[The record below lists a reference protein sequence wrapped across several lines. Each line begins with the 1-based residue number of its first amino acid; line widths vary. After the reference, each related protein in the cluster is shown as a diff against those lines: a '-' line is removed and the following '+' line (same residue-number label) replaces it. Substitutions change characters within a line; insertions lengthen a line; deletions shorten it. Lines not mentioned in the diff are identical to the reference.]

1 MNTNINTREVIPSAS
16 RLVMTLRDVGYDFK
30 AAVADLVDNSIAA
43 KSTQIEIDGRFKS
56 GDPWIR
62 IVDNGHG
69 MSPDVLDEALRYGSR
84 RERYAPNELGK
95 FGLGLKTASHSQCR
109 KLIVATK
116 QQNSQTIEAREHDID
131 HFVKKDK
138 WEIKVIPPSNQ
149 SPLLTEPLQKYGTGT
164 VILWKNLD
172 RMLLDDYKN
181 PSGHWVEAKLRKQ
194 MEELEQYLSMVFHR
208 FLTKDFISESPFL
221 KIYIRKAKVE
231 PWDPFCREEPH
242 TEELVGSE
250 FKIPIGGIYCNAYFT
265 PYVLPNSHNFS
276 TQDAY
281 NRAGLRNWTALQ
293 GLWIYRSNRL
303 IQDGGWSSLVTSDE
317 KTKYARVALE
327 FFPEADDAFGID
339 IAKMRVKLPAT
350 LRQELKGPIATL
362 LRRAK
367 ELYNAGAK
375 AKSTPANT
383 PAKNRIRKYI
393 DPKPTLN
400 NETDLKIDH
409 IGKSIEQAAHN
420 IDENETLYRIQEELK
435 RIDKRSADALGW

>member
-1 MNTNINTREVIPSAS
+1 MNANIDTREVIPSAA

-43 KSTQIEIDGRFKS
+43 KATQIEIAGRFKS

-69 MSPDVLDEALRYGSR
+69 MSSDILDEALRYGSR
-84 RERYAPNELGK
+84 RERYAPSELGK

-116 QQNSQTIEAREHDID
+116 QQNSQKIEAREHDID
-131 HFVKKDK
+131 YFVEKDQ

-181 PSGHWVEAKLRKQ
+181 PSGHWVEAKLMKQ
-194 MEELEQYLSMVFHR
+194 LEELEQHLGMVFHR
-208 FLTKDFISESPFL
+208 FLTQDYISDSPL
-221 KIYIRKAKVE
+221 LEIYIRKAKVE
-231 PWDPFCREEPH
+231 PWDPFCIEEAH
-242 TEELVGSE
+242 TEQLVSSE
-250 FKIPIGGIYCNAYFT
+250 FKIPIGGLYCNAYLT

-293 GLWIYRSNRL
+293 GLWIYRANRL

-327 FFPEADDAFGID
+327 F
-339 IAKMRVKLPAT
+339 
-350 LRQELKGPIATL
+350 
-362 LRRAK
+362 
-367 ELYNAGAK
+367 
-375 AKSTPANT
+375 
-383 PAKNRIRKYI
+383 
-393 DPKPTLN
+393 
-400 NETDLKIDH
+400 
-409 IGKSIEQAAHN
+409 
-420 IDENETLYRIQEELK
+420 
-435 RIDKRSADALGW
+435 